1 MGNSIQWGLWIDLY
15 PDTNGDEPVLH
26 GETRDRICVH
36 GIKIGSDD
44 IEISHCSNGLRGQSK
59 NLWGPVGQYPDISLG
74 DMRLDRNIIIKT
86 SGSDAA
92 WIDSFEIYDRNGNSA
107 SSKSWG
113 QHNNAGWC
121 LSRDPHDY
129 KTLLKWNIFI
139 TIPAGRCYPEL
150 ILKPDGNVAVPSYPT
165 PPPTPRPTSKY
176 EKIGNNWMG
185 NFGRR
190 LQKKHRGVAD
200 RGRGLLP
207 KQGRGLL
214 PKHVQGHTS
223 VRVESTGPAGENH
236 VDEGDGHV
244 IAHLVAPAPAKER
257 ATVLASDS
265 SSGSAKSIKET
276 DTQLPASVD
285 HQRKDLKISS

>member
-1 MGNSIQWGLWIDLY
+1 MGMGKSVEWGLWIDLARG
-15 PDTNGDEPVLH
+15 NGNDPVPH
-26 GETRDRICVH
+26 GDTRDRICVH

-44 IEISHCSNGLRGQSK
+44 MEISYCRDGLREQSDFYRSPGFK
-59 NLWGPVGQYPDISLG
+59 YPDLSLY

-92 WIDSFEIYDRNGNSA
+92 WIDRFEIYKRGSG
-107 SSKSWG
+107 KIHTSWG

-129 KTLLKWNIFI
+129 VGLLKWNFFI

-207 KQGRGLL
+207 K
-214 PKHVQGHTS
+214 HVQGHTS
-223 VRVESTGPAGENH
+223 VRVESTGLPAGKNH

-244 IAHLVAPAPAKER
+244 VAHLVAPAPAKER
-257 ATVLASDS
+257 ATMLASDS